1 MSVAMNARTSQATP
15 ETAAPPGAGLILFVG
30 LQLFVASQLGGG
42 YITALTELRDD
53 PKGLVSYFH
62 LYPTY
67 AAMGVVSLVSGL
79 FITAISGVGMLMRQ
93 AWAPFLFVAWLV
105 IAVST
110 NIVHPHNLDL
120 LRPPYVL
127 YPAVVAAIYVSMAL
141 RGSSQFRD
149 CETQPNQVRLWLRR
163 IAVSALLLLSFLS
176 PGHFPLSVATWTY
189 GFLRGDKAGVALT
202 LVSTLSLAI
211 AAVGFAGLVHE
222 AFPPPASV

>member
-1 MSVAMNARTSQATP
+1 VAMNARTSQATP
-15 ETAAPPGAGLILFVG
+15 ETAAPPGVGLILFVG
-30 LQLFVASQLGGG
+30 LQLFVATQLGSG
-42 YITALTELRDD
+42 YITALTILHDD

-79 FITAISGVGMLMRQ
+79 FITAIAGVGMLMRQ

-105 IAVST
+105 IALST

-120 LRPPYVL
+120 LRLPYVL
-127 YPAVVAAIYVSMAL
+127 YPAIVAAVYVSMAL
-141 RGSSQFRD
+141 RSDSQFRD

-163 IAVSALLLLSFLS
+163 IAVIGLLLLSFVS
-176 PGHFPLSVATWTY
+176 PGNFPLAVATWTY
-189 GFLRGDKAGVALT
+189 GCLRGDKPGMALT

-211 AAVGFAGLVHE
+211 AAVGFAELAHE
-222 AFPPPASV
+222 AFPPNAPA